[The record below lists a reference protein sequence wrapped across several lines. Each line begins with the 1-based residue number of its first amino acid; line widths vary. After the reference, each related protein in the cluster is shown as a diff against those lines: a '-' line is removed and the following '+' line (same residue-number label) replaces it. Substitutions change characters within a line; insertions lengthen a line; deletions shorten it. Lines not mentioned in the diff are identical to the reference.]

1 MSSLQSKLW
10 QRIRAEVATAGERV
24 LDAEFRAGRG
34 LARRL
39 RDADSEAMRELGVE
53 FLRLGSTEPP
63 PRRSRVEHADDPAS
77 AALAASFDQ
86 DYPADATGAFG
97 LLKLPRTRLHMPSA
111 LHAVSGWLLR
121 ESMPSTSLITN
132 PKYWALIRMAP
143 LRRARP
149 LAPGVLGALT
159 WGHNFYH
166 WLIETLP
173 RLQMLEKC
181 DPALPVYLPRSSSPF
196 VAASVRMLGLQERVK
211 WLADGFYEAESLI
224 VPTRLSEAIYP
235 TAVAVD
241 WLRARLREAQP
252 PGERGRLL
260 YVSRRDANIR
270 FATNEGEVANAM
282 LRLGFETVSL
292 SALDLESQV
301 RLMSSARC
309 IVGAHGAGLAHLA
322 FVADGGMVVE
332 FFEEGHSAPCFYHL
346 ASLRTADYGCL
357 VCPRDGLGYRVNVEH
372 LERLVRRMLARTGG
386 AQSLSS

>member
-1 MSSLQSKLW
+1 MSSLRSRLW
-10 QRIRAEVATAGERV
+10 QRIRAEVATVGERV
-24 LDAEFRAGRG
+24 LDAELRAGRG

-53 FLRLGSTEPP
+53 FLRLGSSSPP

-77 AALAASFDQ
+77 AALAASFDR

-111 LHAVSGWLLR
+111 VHSVSGWLLR
-121 ESMPSTSLITN
+121 ESLLSSTGVITN
-132 PKYWALIRMAP
+132 PKYWSLIRTAP

-149 LAPGVLGALT
+149 LAPGVLGVLT

-166 WLIETLP
+166 WLIEALP

-181 DPALPVYLPRSSSPF
+181 DPALPIYLPRSSSPF
-196 VAASVRMLGLQERVK
+196 VAASIRMLGLQDRVT
-211 WLADGFYEAESLI
+211 WLADGFYEAESLV

-241 WLRARLREAQP
+241 WLRARLREPQP
-252 PGERGRLL
+252 PGESGRLL
-260 YVSRRDANIR
+260 YVSRSDANIR
-270 FATNEGEVANAM
+270 FATNEGEVADAM
-282 LRLGFETVSL
+282 RRLGFETVSL
-292 SALDLESQV
+292 SALDLDGQV

-309 IVGAHGAGLAHLA
+309 VVGAHGAGLAHLA
-322 FVADGGMVVE
+322 FVPDGGRVVE
-332 FFEEGHSAPCFYHL
+332 FFEAGHSAPCFYHL

-357 VCPRDGLGYRVNVEH
+357 VCPREGLGYRVDVAQ
-372 LERLVRRMLARTGG
+372 LETLVRRMLDYGPPR
-386 AQSLSS
+386 S